1 MTNLTKEQLI
11 EAFLTSVPTN
21 PVHRELTDSDYE
33 DTEVLEDTP
42 YEYREDFMSAVE
54 SGVWL

>member
-1 MTNLTKEQLI
+1 MTNLALEQLYR
-11 EAFLTSVPTN
+11 A
-21 PVHRELTDSDYE
+21 ELTVIPSNHQLVDSDYE

-42 YEYREDFMSAVE
+42 YEYREDFMSAME